1 MAVVYFI
8 FVEKYFL
15 SMVKKEKKAKQFKRK
30 LLHKYRLVILNEE
43 TFEERFSFKLNRLN
57 VFIFSTLFALFL
69 IITTTII
76 IAFTPLREYI
86 PGYSSTALK
95 RKSTKLAYKTDS
107 LQRVL
112 DVNEQYLASIK
123 KVLTG
128 DVKTVDFNKDSIIEV
143 AKTDPAVLIRI
154 SRKDSVL
161 RAKVDKEDKYNPLI
175 APQLQDYTF
184 FAPVKGTIT
193 EQYDSQAKHYAVD
206 VVTVKDSPVKAIAD
220 GTVIFSE
227 WTVQT
232 GYVIIIKHN
241 SSFISVYKHNAM
253 LTKEQGAIV
262 KGGEVIATVG
272 STGELTTGPH
282 LHFELWRDGFPVNPT
297 SFIDFD

>member
-1 MAVVYFI
+1 
-8 FVEKYFL
+8 
-15 SMVKKEKKAKQFKRK
+15 MVKKEKKAKRFKRK

-69 IITTTII
+69 IITTTIL

-95 RKSTKLAYKTDS
+95 KRATKLAYKTDS
-107 LQRVL
+107 LQKVL
-112 DVNEQYLASIK
+112 ELNEQYLVSIK

-128 DVKTVDFNKDSIIEV
+128 DVKMVNFNKDSIIEV
-143 AKTDPAVLIRI
+143 AKSDPAVLIQT
-154 SRKDSVL
+154 SRKDSLL
-161 RAKVDKEDKYNPLI
+161 RVKVEKEDKYNPLI
-175 APQLQDYTF
+175 APQLQEYTF
-184 FAPVKGTIT
+184 FSPVKGNIT
-193 EQYDSQAKHYAVD
+193 EKYDSKAKHYAVD
-206 VVTVKDSPVKAIAD
+206 VVTVKDSPVKAVAD
-220 GTVIFSE
+220 GTVIFAE
-227 WTVQT
+227 WSAQT

-241 SSFISVYKHNAM
+241 NGFISAYKHNAM
-253 LTKEQGAIV
+253 LTKDQGELV
-262 KGGEVIATVG
+262 KAGEVIATVG

-297 SFIDFD
+297 NFIDFD